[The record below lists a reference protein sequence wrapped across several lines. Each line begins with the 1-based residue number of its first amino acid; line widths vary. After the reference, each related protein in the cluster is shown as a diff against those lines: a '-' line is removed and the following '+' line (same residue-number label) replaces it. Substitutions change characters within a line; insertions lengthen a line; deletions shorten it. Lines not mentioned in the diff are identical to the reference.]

1 MHHMKRVF
9 STLLLLGAAVAC
21 SEESPTRPDDAGA
34 VKPVRDP
41 SSQIAL
47 LSCVASKSELTVT
60 CAEPQLPGR
69 NRDGPVMDI
78 IYGGQ
83 NTFVTVT
90 SSNVAYNS
98 GTGRFT
104 FDVTL
109 RNLLQQPIGT
119 TDGTTLAPT
128 GVRVFFA
135 SGPTVT
141 GGSGV
146 CAVLPDGFGT
156 FTGAGQS
163 FYQYDQ
169 VLALN
174 QTSSAKQWTIIISP
188 TVDTF
193 TFLLLI
199 SAPVQFPTGYIEIN
213 GQLPV
218 GSYGLLHPGSTAP
231 LTGVVKN
238 QLGIVIPGA
247 VITWGTTDP
256 NQAIVDASGVVTGVR
271 YGTPAITATSMGLNG
286 SILFNITGTIRDWT
300 GAVSTDWENGGNW
313 AGGYTP
319 ALVDTANVPIGVPNF
334 PVLTQAVATGGFTVA
349 DAATLSLGAFNM
361 TLTSL
366 AAAGQATGGVS
377 STNGQLILS
386 GNSVLHGLL
395 PTTVVTGT
403 YLLDAN
409 ARIVASLAI
418 DAGTIQTDSHTL
430 QVDSQ

>member
-1 MHHMKRVF
+1 MHHMKKVI
-9 STLLLLGAAVAC
+9 STLLLVAAVVAC
-21 SEESPTRPDDAGA
+21 TEEAPTRPEDQDA
-34 VKPVRDP
+34 VKSVRDP
-41 SSQIAL
+41 ALQVVL

-60 CAEPQLPGR
+60 CSPPQIPGR
-69 NRDGPVMDI
+69 DHDGPVMDI

-83 NTFVTVT
+83 NMFVTVA
-90 SSNVAYNS
+90 SSNVAYNNV
-98 GTGRFT
+98 TGRFT

-109 RNLLQQPIGT
+109 KNLLQQPIGT
-119 TDGTTLAPT
+119 TDGTTPAPT
-128 GVRVFFA
+128 GIRAFFA

-141 GGSGV
+141 AGSGV

-156 FTGAGQS
+156 FTGGGQS
-163 FYQYDQ
+163 YYQYDQ

-174 QTSSAKQWTIIISP
+174 QTSAPKQWTIIISP

-199 SAPVQFPTGYIEIN
+199 SAPVEFPNGYIEIN
-213 GQLPV
+213 GQLP
-218 GSYGLLHPGSTAP
+218 GSYYGLLHPGSTAP
-231 LTGVVKN
+231 LTAVVKN

-256 NQAIVDASGVVTGVR
+256 NQAVVDPAGVVTGVR
-271 YGTPAITATSMGLNG
+271 YGMPAITATSMGLNG
-286 SILFNITGTIRDWT
+286 SMLFDITGTIRNWT

-366 AAAGQATGGVS
+366 AAAGQTTGGVS
-377 STNGQLILS
+377 STTGRLILAGNSILS
-386 GNSVLHGLL
+386 GRIS
-395 PTTVVTGT
+395 TTLITGT
-403 YLLDAN
+403 YNETEN
-409 ARIVASLAI
+409 ARVIAPLQI
-418 DAGTIQTDSHTL
+418 DAGTLQTDRATM
-430 QVDSQ
+430 QVDGQ